1 MRTWSMQPIFCSGN
15 RSIRPWPR
23 ARVGSEVATY
33 QDAAAPSDHCAG
45 WRQCGCRCGPAATSS
60 ESSSVAALPRSAA
73 NFRPPSDILP
83 PAAPGFLIRR
93 SVRPLSSLSHHHGPI
108 PAACADRSHGPARGG
123 GLRLGRVW
131 GMLSTARS
139 GAWPPSGRSSSA
151 KSRPSK
157 AVTIST
163 DCRSRSRRNEA
174 RCTGRRSR
182 YRPAGGLG

>member
-1 MRTWSMQPIFCSGN
+1 MRTSSMQPIFCLGN

-23 ARVGSEVATY
+23 ARVGSEVATD
-33 QDAAAPSDHCAG
+33 QDAAAPCDHCAG

-93 SVRPLSSLSHHHGPI
+93 SARPLSSLSHHHGPI
-108 PAACADRSHGPARGG
+108 PAACANCSAGTPRSG
-123 GLRLGRVW
+123 GLRWGRVW

-139 GAWPPSGRSSSA
+139 DAWPPSARSSSA
-151 KSRPSK
+151 TSSPYK
-157 AVTIST
+157 AVNTLPMVVLG
-163 DCRSRSRRNEA
+163 RVEA
-174 RCTGRRSR
+174 RQGVQW
-182 YRPAGGLG
+182 G